1 MKNAN
6 PNLMRRRG
14 IPSLI
19 HTKRGKQMKS
29 WNYWQQ
35 FAHTGRIDD
44 YLSYAS
50 CAAQENVR
58 CEEPKKEDSGVRQDA
73 GIYMCNRNDTEADA
87 YW

>member
-1 MKNAN
+1 
-6 PNLMRRRG
+6 
-14 IPSLI
+14 
-19 HTKRGKQMKS
+19 MKS

-50 CAAQENVR
+50 HAAQENSHMVQENR
-58 CEEPKKEDSGVRQDA
+58 VTQKDSCVAAKNSRYEKPKKEDSGVRQDA

-87 YW
+87 YR

>member
-1 MKNAN
+1 
-6 PNLMRRRG
+6 
-14 IPSLI
+14 
-19 HTKRGKQMKS
+19 MKS

-50 CAAQENVR
+50 CAALEMVQEDYRVTQKESCAAENSR
-58 CEEPKKEDSGVRQDA
+58 YEKPKKEDSGVRQDA

-87 YW
+87 CR